1 MSIREQ
7 TSSRVAHTKKMSLN
21 RKASATIEA
30 VGLKRELR
38 NSFASCYTDIS
49 NIWSGL

>member
-7 TSSRVAHTKKMSLN
+7 TSSHVAHTKKMSLGSE
-21 RKASATIEA
+21 ASATPEA
-30 VGLKRELR
+30 VGLKCELR
-38 NSFASCYTDIS
+38 NNFASCYTDFS